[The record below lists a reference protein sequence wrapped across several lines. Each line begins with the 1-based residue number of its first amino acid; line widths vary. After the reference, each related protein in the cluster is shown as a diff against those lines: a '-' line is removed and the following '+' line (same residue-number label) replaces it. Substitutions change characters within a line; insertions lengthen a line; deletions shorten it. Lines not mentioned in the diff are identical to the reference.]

1 MWKLDRVRNA
11 GLPLYKQVILL
22 IENAIENGLLTAD
35 ERLPSERNLSELLG
49 VNRSTVIR
57 ALDELADR
65 GVLLRMAGSG
75 TYVNPEK
82 WGLQSYPILNWQQ
95 PPALLR
101 TKKNNAYYSQ
111 AEALRR
117 EARRGN
123 TKVMD
128 LSKDNLPDD
137 LLPAL
142 SIPELSWKDVVSAE
156 QGDEAAH
163 FGLAPFRRT
172 VQNFLRETLGLDVGY
187 EQILITSGTRQAVF
201 LITQCLLRPGDAIGV
216 EAPSYFYSLPVF
228 QAAGLRLYALPMDD
242 EGVTLDGLDVL
253 AQRKPLKMIFLN
265 PVFQNP
271 TGSLMSGR
279 RKQDIVRYCSR
290 KRIPIVEDDAYSL
303 LGFDPGLDISPLKK
317 HDCHNQTIYTGS
329 LSSYAG
335 RNLRVG
341 WMIAPE
347 AITRRLAEIRQQM
360 DAGLSVLP
368 QLLAQQYMAE
378 DLPGHR
384 LQLQKTLAERAELFM
399 CWLKDLYGSR
409 LGFHAP
415 KGGLYLRARLEN
427 GDGQE
432 YETLLRSLLQERIIV
447 AQGADF
453 GDGPG
458 TFRVNYGHFNKK

>member
-1 MWKLDRVRNA
+1 MWKLDRA
-11 GLPLYKQVILL
+11 GSAGSPLYKQVILL

-35 ERLPSERNLSELLG
+35 ERLPSERALSELLS
-49 VNRSTVIR
+49 VNRSTVIH

-65 GVLLRMAGSG
+65 GVLLRMVGSG

-101 TKKNNAYYSQ
+101 TKRHNAYYAQ
-111 AEALRR
+111 AEALRQG
-117 EARRGN
+117 ARRGDAQ
-123 TKVMD
+123 VMD

-137 LLPAL
+137 LLPAF
-142 SIPELSWKDVVSAE
+142 SIPELSWKDVVNVE

-163 FGLAPFRRT
+163 FGLAAFRRT
-172 VQNFLRETLGLDVGY
+172 VQSFLRETLGLDVGY

-242 EGVTLDGLDVL
+242 EGITLDGLDAL
-253 AQRKPLKMIFLN
+253 FQRKPLKMIFLN
-265 PVFQNP
+265 PVFHNP
-271 TGSLMSGR
+271 TGSLMSDR
-279 RKQDIVRYCSR
+279 RKQDIAHYCSR

-303 LGFDPGLDISPLKK
+303 LGFDHSLDISPLKK
-317 HDCHNQTIYTGS
+317 HDRHNQTIYTGS

-335 RNLRVG
+335 KNLRAG
-341 WMIAPE
+341 WMVAPE
-347 AITRRLAEIRQQM
+347 AVTRRLAEVRQQM

-368 QLLAQQYMAE
+368 QLLAQQYMTE
-378 DLPGHR
+378 DLAVHR
-384 LQLQKTLAERAELFM
+384 LQLQKTLAKRAELFM
-399 CWLKDLYGSR
+399 RWLKDAYGNR
-409 LGFHAP
+409 LDFHAP

-427 GDGQE
+427 GGEQE
-432 YETLLRSLLQERIIV
+432 YEALLHSLLQEKIIV

-453 GDGPG
+453 GDAPG
-458 TFRVNYGHFNKK
+458 TFRVNYGQFNKE